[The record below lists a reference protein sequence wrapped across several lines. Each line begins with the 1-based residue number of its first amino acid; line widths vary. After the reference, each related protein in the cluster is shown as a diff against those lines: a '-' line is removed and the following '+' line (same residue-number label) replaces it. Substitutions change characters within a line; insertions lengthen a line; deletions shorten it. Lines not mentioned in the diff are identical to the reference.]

1 MTLPSRELR
10 VEENLHYVK
19 PTVEL
24 LSMEFEKPVLAGDGL
39 TDWSQ
44 SANPNTEEGQYIHE
58 KNKHT
63 NLNGYGPQVSYSGVA
78 YPSDKFNYWLYQIG
92 KKEIVGARFEEY
104 EVETWN
110 QTETSGTYI
119 AYKHV
124 YEVQPD
130 NPGSGEGGG
139 KLSIEG
145 TFSQVGS
152 VVVGKYA
159 IATGTFTADTT
170 TEETTG

>member
-1 MTLPSRELR
+1 MAELPKRELR

-19 PTVEL
+19 PISSLFGMT
-24 LSMEFEKPVLAGDGL
+24 FEKPVLAGDGL

-44 SANPNTEEGQYIHE
+44 SSNPETEEEQYIHE

-63 NLNGYGPQVSYSGVA
+63 TLFGYGPKVSYSGAA
-78 YPSDKFNYWLYQIG
+78 YPGDQFNYWLYQIG
-92 KKEIVGARFEEY
+92 KKEIVGAQFEEI

-110 QTETSGTYI
+110 ETTSSGTYV
-119 AYKHV
+119 AYKRT

-145 TFSQVGS
+145 TFSQIGS
-152 VVVGKYA
+152 VTVGTYNIKD
-159 IATGTFTADTT
+159 GTFTEDTA
-170 TEETTG
+170 TETN

>member
-1 MTLPSRELR
+1 MADLPKRELR

-19 PTVEL
+19 PTASL
-24 LSMEFEKPVLAGDGL
+24 FGMKFEKPVLAGDGL
-39 TDWSQ
+39 TDWTQ
-44 SANPNTEEGQYIHE
+44 SANPNTEDGQYIHE

-78 YPSDKFNYWLYQIG
+78 YPSDQFNYWLYQIG
-92 KKEIVGARFEEY
+92 KKEVVGAQFEEI

-110 QTETSGTYI
+110 QTAVAGTYV
-119 AYKHV
+119 AYKRT

-145 TFSQVGS
+145 TFSQIGS
-152 VVVGKYA
+152 VTVGTYSITA
-159 IATGTFTADTT
+159 GTFTADS
-170 TEETTG
+170 TETNE